1 MNSTMSWWLNL
12 TLKKKSSL
20 VLENSQGSQYE
31 KTWKPQHKTASW
43 REMPLRTPLGKEIKQ
58 HLPTNI
64 SLAPS
69 TSLSWGQGPKTPSF
83 AQQRCK
89 WSQHNA
95 NSNLSFKFNLHFLL
109 APLSSPHIWNKFS
122 LFNEGRVMSFCKGRR
137 EEAINILTYSYRVG
151 GGVKSGSWCI
161 NFN

>member
-1 MNSTMSWWLNL
+1 
-12 TLKKKSSL
+12 
-20 VLENSQGSQYE
+20 
-31 KTWKPQHKTASW
+31 
-43 REMPLRTPLGKEIKQ
+43 MPLRTPLGKKIKQ

-69 TSLSWGQGPKTPSF
+69 TSLSRGQVPKTPSF
-83 AQQRCK
+83 AQQRCE

-122 LFNEGRVMSFCKGRR
+122 LFNEGRVMSFC
-137 EEAINILTYSYRVG
+137 NIYIQG
-151 GGVKSGSWCI
+151 GGRGEEWILVWVLILIKTPHFFPTCI
-161 NFN
+161 LLTVLKRIWLYFVDYLHPVFIYLILIMDVIFKIIFG